1 MNFST
6 VVLCACSCLGLE
18 EVWSELAGP
27 FLTLLAQMVSETTPL
42 FGGTISRSVDNFQSS
57 GVFAGQRALTIE
69 SLPMVGVVES

>member
-6 VVLCACSCLGLE
+6 VVLYACSCLGLE

-42 FGGTISRSVDNFQSS
+42 SGDTISRSVDNFQSS
-57 GVFAGQRALTIE
+57 GVFAAQRALACQ
-69 SLPMVGVVES
+69 